1 MTDASGTVVWEA
13 GYMPFGE
20 ARVLVA
26 DIVNNLRFPGQ
37 YFDAETGFHYNRH
50 RYYDPDTGRYLTP
63 DPIGLDGGMNLYV
76 YVDGNPVN
84 RVDPYGLI
92 PLDTIWDIG
101 NVIIDIVTGD
111 KESLIFDSAAMMI
124 PYLPAGATKVCKV
137 GKAAKKPYTPNR
149 RLPRNPKSNAPVP
162 DVDVP
167 HSQIGKPSDPKF
179 GDYRQAR
186 TWDYGPDGRLKPK
199 KDIDFTDHNNPLDHI
214 NPHQHRWSDEHHF
227 PGKRGKQEPLN

>member
-63 DPIGLDGGMNLYV
+63 DPIGLEGGLNLYV

-84 RVDPYGLI
+84 WVDPEGLNAVADTAYRSAFRGASQAGVSTAALFAGAALAVAVDLFMPRPMADGTI
-92 PLDTIWDIG
+92 PPYLLKEPED
-101 NVIIDIVTGD
+101 TGD
-111 KESLIFDSAAMMI
+111 GACDKEKTRS
-124 PYLPAGATKVCKV
+124 
-137 GKAAKKPYTPNR
+137 
-149 RLPRNPKSNAPVP
+149 
-162 DVDVP
+162 P
-167 HSQIGKPSDPKF
+167 HP
-179 GDYRQAR
+179 
-186 TWDYGPDGRLKPK
+186 
-199 KDIDFTDHNNPLDHI
+199 
-214 NPHQHRWSDEHHF
+214 
-227 PGKRGKQEPLN
+227 PGKRKRFNTKKGADEAATKAGKGNKPVNHPDGPHGPHFHPGDGKGKPLNHDHYYYPKHRR